1 MLRYKWNKY
10 ESPENLKDKDLIEK
24 YQFYKFVQKYM
35 EDGNNHLL
43 DQIQDLRDEI
53 DKRKLSA

>member
-1 MLRYKWNKY
+1 MLRYKWNRFECPY
-10 ESPENLKDKDLIEK
+10 MLKDTDLVEK
-24 YQFYKFVQKYM
+24 YHFYKFVQRYM
-35 EDGNNHLL
+35 EDGNNRLL